1 MKHLC
6 RNLSATLF
14 LAVFSATWVNAQSS
28 SLDFGSNLSL
38 ASANGAGGSSAAS
51 GGKTGTAEVGPFS
64 RLALGAGISV
74 EGVNLEATTIVSRY
88 FNVRATGDV
97 FRYTDN
103 NISSNGFNA
112 AAKLNLAS
120 ARASL
125 DIYPFPKHGLRFSPG
140 VMFYNQN
147 ALSGTVTVAGGQ
159 SFTLDG
165 TSFTSSSSNPV
176 TGTVNLG
183 LNTQKPAFTIT
194 TGWGNQISRKGGHLS
209 FPVEVGIALIGS
221 PGVNLALV
229 SGQVCDSEGDCQNVA
244 TDAQVQSAL
253 QAQIGKYNHDL
264 DPLKTFPI
272 LSFGVAYNF
281 KIR

>member
-1 MKHLC
+1 MCLAV
-6 RNLSATLF
+6 LSATG
-14 LAVFSATWVNAQSS
+14 AKAQSS

-38 ASANGAGGSSAAS
+38 ATANGAVSSAAS
-51 GGKTGTAEVGPFS
+51 SGAAAGEAGSGSKGGGVEVGPFS
-64 RLALGAGISV
+64 RLALGAGISI

-97 FRYTDN
+97 FQYTDN
-103 NISSNGFNA
+103 NISTNGFNA
-112 AAKLNLAS
+112 AAKLNLGS

-125 DIYPFPKHGLRFSPG
+125 DIYPFPTHGLRFSPG

-159 SFTLDG
+159 NFTLNG
-165 TSFTSSSSNPV
+165 MSFTSSNTNPV

-183 LNTQKPAFTIT
+183 LNTQKPAFSIT

-209 FPVEVGIALIGS
+209 FPVEVGVALIGS
-221 PGVNLALV
+221 PSVNLALV
-229 SGQVCDSEGDCQNVA
+229 SGQVCDGEGDCQNVA
-244 TDAQVQSAL
+244 TDTQVQTAL
-253 QAQIGKYNHDL
+253 QAQIAKYKHDL

>member
-1 MKHLC
+1 M
-6 RNLSATLF
+6 
-14 LAVFSATWVNAQSS
+14 
-28 SLDFGSNLSL
+28 
-38 ASANGAGGSSAAS
+38 
-51 GGKTGTAEVGPFS
+51 
-64 RLALGAGISV
+64 SV
-74 EGVNLEATTIVSRY
+74 EGVNLEATTIVGRY
-88 FNVRATGDV
+88 FNLRGTGDV
-97 FRYTDN
+97 FQYSVN
-103 NISSNGFNA
+103 NISTNGFDA
-112 AAKLNLAS
+112 SAKLNLGS

-125 DIYPFPKHGLRFSPG
+125 DIYPFPNHGLRFSPG

-159 SFTLDG
+159 DFTLNG
-165 TSFTSSSSNPV
+165 MSFTSSSSNPV

-194 TGWGNQISRKGGHLS
+194 TGWGNQISRRGGHLS
-209 FPVEVGIALIGS
+209 FPVEVGVALIGT

-229 SGQVCDSEGDCQNVA
+229 SGQVCDSEGNCQNVA
-244 TDAQVQSAL
+244 TDTQLQSDL
-253 QAQIGKYNHDL
+253 QAQIAKYKHDL